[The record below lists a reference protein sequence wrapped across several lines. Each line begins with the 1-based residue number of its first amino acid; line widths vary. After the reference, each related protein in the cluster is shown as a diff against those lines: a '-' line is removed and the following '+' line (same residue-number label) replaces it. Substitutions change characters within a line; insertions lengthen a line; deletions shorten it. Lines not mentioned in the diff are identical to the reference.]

1 MLILNINLSALPRIT
16 KYSELEEPHKDRGV
30 QLLSEW
36 PMWGLKTLWGA
47 GTETLHCLHVAP
59 AFPGLNTSENGAF
72 KAQNF
77 LCVIVAP
84 CTAFTGVYLNRMTG
98 GEDV

>member
-1 MLILNINLSALPRIT
+1 MAHIGIEDLGR
-16 KYSELEEPHKDRGV
+16 
-30 QLLSEW
+30 
-36 PMWGLKTLWGA
+36 A
-47 GTETLHCLHVAP
+47 GTETLHCLHVVP
-59 AFPGLNTSENGAF
+59 TSPGLNTSENGAF

-77 LCVIVAP
+77 LCVITAP